1 METFFDNEQLNIK
14 FRLEPTWFNN
24 APNIKV
30 CVGEQ
35 ILLDTQLDTVL
46 EYNHSIKLAAEADHQ
61 LTFTLYN
68 KTKYDTVVKDGI
80 IEKDT
85 LIKISKIQ
93 IEDVDIT
100 TMITL
105 DNEKFYYE
113 HDNNGSTALEKHTFY
128 DTLGCNGTATINFTT
143 PFYVWLLENL

>member
-1 METFFDNEQLNIK
+1 VETINIK

-24 APNIKV
+24 APNIRV

-35 ILLDTQLDTVL
+35 ILLDIQLGTVF
-46 EYNHSIKLAAEADHQ
+46 EYDHSIELADDTDHQ

-68 KTKYDTVVKDGI
+68 KTKYDTVVKDGV

-85 LIKISKIQ
+85 LIKISDIQ
-93 IEDVDIT
+93 FEDIDIT
-100 TMITL
+100 TLITL

-113 HDNNGSTALEKHTFY
+113 HDNNGSTELKKHTFY

>member
-1 METFFDNEQLNIK
+1 METINIK

-24 APNIKV
+24 APNIRV

-35 ILLDTQLDTVL
+35 ILLDIQLGTVF
-46 EYNHSIKLAAEADHQ
+46 EYDHSIELADDTDHQ

-68 KTKYDTVVKDGI
+68 KTKYDTVVKDDV

-85 LIKISKIQ
+85 LIKVSNIQ
-93 IEDVDIT
+93 IDDVDIT
-100 TMITL
+100 TLITL

-113 HDNNGSTALEKHTFY
+113 HDNNGSTELKKHTFY